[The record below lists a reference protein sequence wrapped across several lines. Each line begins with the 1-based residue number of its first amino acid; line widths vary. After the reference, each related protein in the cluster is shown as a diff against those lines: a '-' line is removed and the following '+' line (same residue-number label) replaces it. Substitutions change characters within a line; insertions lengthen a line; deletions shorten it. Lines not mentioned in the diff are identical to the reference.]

1 MYNIYIYIYI
11 LDWREH
17 GEAPPTKPEF
27 YKIGKLLGKG
37 AFGKVSLGVHKL
49 TGRFV
54 AIKSINKQFFSDENS
69 KNKVMKE
76 VNILKQLRHQSV
88 IRLFE
93 TFESDKHILFVIELC
108 TGGDLLNYVRKRR
121 KLKENVAKHAFKQI
135 LDGLFHCHT
144 KSILHRDIKLDNI
157 LLNSDG
163 DIKVYIY
170 IYILDRY
177 ATLE

>member
-1 MYNIYIYIYI
+1 M
-11 LDWREH
+11 
-17 GEAPPTKPEF
+17 
-27 YKIGKLLGKG
+27 
-37 AFGKVSLGVHKL
+37 SLGVHKL

-144 KSILHRDIKLDNI
+144 KSILHRISSSITYCSI
-157 LLNSDG
+157 LMEILRYIYN
-163 DIKVYIY
+163 IY
-170 IYILDRY
+170 IYWIDMRLWSEQGGAKRSANDRAMWDAGIY
-177 ATLE
+177 STRNIAR